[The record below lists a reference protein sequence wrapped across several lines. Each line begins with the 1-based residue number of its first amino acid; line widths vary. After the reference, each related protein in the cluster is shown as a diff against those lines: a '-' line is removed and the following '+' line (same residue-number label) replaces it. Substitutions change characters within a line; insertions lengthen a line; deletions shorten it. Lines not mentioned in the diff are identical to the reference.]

1 MADGKA
7 VRSGQFDTAVHREE
21 KQTVTLLHTPDGVRD
36 IYGKECAKKLSVQ
49 EGINQVFHLYGYQN
63 IETPTFEFF
72 EIFSKQ
78 RGSASSSE
86 MFKFFD
92 RDNNTL
98 VLRPDMTPAIA
109 RCVAKYYM
117 DETMPLRLCYLE
129 RTFINN
135 TSYQGRL
142 KEATQTGAEMIG
154 DDSDSADAEMI
165 AMVID
170 SLKAVGLLE
179 FQVELGQ
186 VEFFRGLVEEAG
198 MDEDTQEALRELIEN
213 KNYFG
218 VEELLL
224 EQSMDEELRQAILKL
239 PEFFGSIDQI
249 KQAKMLTT
257 NQRARQA
264 IERLEKVHQILET
277 YGLADYIS
285 YDLGMLSQYQYY
297 TGMIFKAYTY
307 GMGDYVVTGGRYD
320 KLLVQFGK
328 DAPAVGFAIV
338 IDRVM
343 QALSRQNIE
352 VKTNMVRTMVL
363 YEESAQ
369 TNAVRLAGYFRER
382 QVPVQ
387 LVRRSSAQS
396 LEDYQAFG
404 CRSGISNLL
413 YLEEEGQE
421 IRFINTE
428 SGDSHM
434 LSLSEYLGGAS
445 GQEEKMGEGV

>member
-1 MADGKA
+1 MFERGGYLAVQRKEKMA
-7 VRSGQFDTAVHREE
+7 
-21 KQTVTLLHTPDGVRD
+21 VTLLHTPDGVRD

-49 EGINQVFHLYGYQN
+49 EGINHVFHLYGYEN

-72 EIFSKQ
+72 DIFNKQ
-78 RGSASSSE
+78 RGSVSSRE

-142 KEATQTGAEMIG
+142 KEVTQTGAEMIG
-154 DDSDSADAEMI
+154 DDSSSADAEMI

-170 SLKAVGLLE
+170 SLKAVGLQE

-198 MDEDTQEALRELIEN
+198 MDAETQETLRELIEN
-213 KNYFG
+213 KNFFG
-218 VEELLL
+218 AEELLL
-224 EQSMDEELRQAILKL
+224 EQSMDEELRHVILKL
-239 PEFFGSIDQI
+239 PEFFGNIEQI
-249 KQAKMLTT
+249 QLAKTLTT
-257 NQRARQA
+257 NRRALQA
-264 IERLEKVHQILET
+264 IERLEKVHRILEA

-297 TGMIFKAYTY
+297 TGIIFKAYTY

-343 QALSRQNIE
+343 QALARQNIE

-369 TNAVRLAGYFRER
+369 MNAVRLAGYFREK

-387 LVRRSSAQS
+387 LVRRSSRQE
-396 LEDYQAFG
+396 LEDYRAFG
-404 CRSGISNLL
+404 GRSGIANLL
-413 YLEEEGQE
+413 YLKKDGEE
-421 IRFINTE
+421 IRFINTTT
-428 SGDSHM
+428 GDSHM
-434 LSLSEYLGGAS
+434 LSLAEYLGVEPQ
-445 GQEEKMGEGV
+445 QEEKTGDCV

>member
-1 MADGKA
+1 MWNQSIPA
-7 VRSGQFDTAVHREE
+7 VYREE
-21 KQTVTLLHTPDGVRD
+21 KLIVTLLHTPDGVRD

-49 EGINQVFHLYGYQN
+49 EGINHVFHLYGYQN

-72 EIFSKQ
+72 DIFNKQ
-78 RGSASSSE
+78 RGSVSSRE

-109 RCVAKYYM
+109 RCVTKYYM

-142 KEATQTGAEMIG
+142 KEVTQTGAEMIG
-154 DDSDSADAEMI
+154 DDSSSADAEMI

-170 SLKAVGLLE
+170 SLKAVGLQE

-186 VEFFRGLVEEAG
+186 MEFFRGLVEEAG
-198 MDEDTQEALRELIEN
+198 MDDDTQESLRELIEN

-224 EQSMDEELRQAILKL
+224 EQSMDTELRKVILKL
-239 PEFFGSIDQI
+239 PELFGTIEQI
-249 KQAKMLTT
+249 QLAKTLTT
-257 NQRARQA
+257 NPRALQA
-264 IERLEKVHQILET
+264 IDRLEKVHQILEA

-297 TGMIFKAYTY
+297 TGIIFKAYTY

-328 DAPAVGFAIV
+328 DVPAVGFAIV

-352 VKTNMVRTMVL
+352 VETNMVRTMVL

-369 TNAVRLAGYFRER
+369 VNAVKLAGYFR
-382 QVPVQ
+382 QKQTPVQ
-387 LVRRSSAQS
+387 LVRRSSRQS
-396 LEDYQAFG
+396 LENYRDFG
-404 CRSGISNLL
+404 GRSGISNLL
-413 YLEEEGQE
+413 YLKDEGIE
-421 IRFINTE
+421 IQFTNTE
-428 SGDSHM
+428 TGDSHM
-434 LSLSEYLGGAS
+434 LFLSDYLDNGPQ
-445 GQEEKMGEGV
+445 QEERAGTCI